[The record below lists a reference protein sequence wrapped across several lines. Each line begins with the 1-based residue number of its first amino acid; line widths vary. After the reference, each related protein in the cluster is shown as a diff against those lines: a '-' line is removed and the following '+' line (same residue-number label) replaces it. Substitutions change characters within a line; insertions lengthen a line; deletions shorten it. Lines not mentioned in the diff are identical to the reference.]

1 MPRLVRQRR
10 RIRVIPRSQPLID
23 NGTAF
28 IVGTSCTII
37 GSAFGGV
44 TAIARLNGIVL
55 TSTSWTNTAIQIS
68 VGDHPFTATWQ
79 TTGLGNYPLY
89 VADGQGGSVTTT
101 IVVSKRTADQ
111 YVLITSIT
119 GTNSIFANDS
129 SIVVNTD
136 YVYWRTLT
144 GSAGVLN
151 GAGQFSGATLGSTG
165 RYAIWNPT
173 TGWSNTANVT
183 ISGV

>member
-23 NGTAF
+23 NSSAF
-28 IVGTSCTII
+28 IVGTSCTIL
-37 GSAFGGV
+37 GSAFGG
-44 TAIARLNGIVL
+44 TTSIARLDGILL
-55 TSTSWTNTAIQIS
+55 TSTSWTDTAIQVT
-68 VGDHPFTATWQ
+68 VGDHPFSATWQ
-79 TTGLGNYPLY
+79 TVGLGNYPLY
-89 VADGQGGSVTTT
+89 VANAQGGSVTTT
-101 IVVSKRTADQ
+101 IVVSKKTADQ
-111 YVLITSIT
+111 YVLITSTT
-119 GTNSIFANDS
+119 GANSIFANDS
-129 SIVVNTD
+129 SIVVSTD

-144 GSAGVLN
+144 GNAGVLT
-151 GAGQFSGATLGSTG
+151 GAGQFSGATNGSTG